1 VSINESSRRR
11 YSIGLWE
18 CGGPYIYTAFARRVI
33 IWQAVRRMDSL
44 TLGLLIFVFAVAL
57 GLYFLTA
64 PLTSPP
70 VPPPLPEKPLAP
82 SPLTAIRISPA
93 LLRQNVAVAR
103 LMRM

>member
-1 VSINESSRRR
+1 
-11 YSIGLWE
+11 
-18 CGGPYIYTAFARRVI
+18 
-33 IWQAVRRMDSL
+33 MDSL

-64 PLTSPP
+64 APARPP
-70 VPPPLPEKPLAP
+70 APPSLPEKPPPLAP

-103 LMRM
+103 LVRM